1 MEIGISIFGGID
13 FDTQAK
19 LFKKYGVRKTFI
31 MSETPDIDNVIKCFN
46 ENGVTLESLHA
57 PFDRI
62 NDMWSED
69 KEKAGKMLDRLK
81 NGVKLCSKH
90 NIPVIVVHLSSGKPM
105 PEITQ
110 TGVKRFEE
118 LFEYA
123 NEKGVKIAL
132 ENQRFKE
139 NLSYFMDRY
148 ENVGFC
154 WDTGHENCFTSGI
167 NFMELYGDR
176 LCALH
181 IHDNRCLADKD
192 DHLLPFDAN
201 IDFDKV
207 ASFLAK
213 STYDKAIMLEVG
225 KNAHVDGKMIYENMS
240 DEEYVKRAR
249 MAAQKLCDMIES
261 KKIR

>member
-1 MEIGISIFGGID
+1 METGINIFGGIE
-13 FDTQAK
+13 FEKQAQ
-19 LFKKYGVRKTFI
+19 LFKKYGIKKTFI
-31 MSETPDIDNVIKCFN
+31 MSETHEIDKVIKTFRD
-46 ENGVTLESLHA
+46 NGVDLESLHA

-62 NDMWSED
+62 NDMWSENIV
-69 KEKAGKMLDRLK
+69 KGIKMLNRLK
-81 NGVKLCSKH
+81 NGVQICSKH
-90 NIPVIVVHLSSGKPM
+90 SIPVLVVHLSSGKPM
-105 PEITQ
+105 PEITHV
-110 TGVKRFEE
+110 GVKRFER

-123 NEKGVKIAL
+123 EKKGVKIAL
-132 ENQRFKE
+132 ENQRFLE

-176 LCALH
+176 ICALH
-181 IHDNRCLADKD
+181 VHDNRCLADKD

-213 STYDKAIMLEVG
+213 CAYDKAVMLEVG
-225 KNAHVDGKMIYENMS
+225 KTAHVDGKMIYEDMS
-240 DEEYVKRAR
+240 DEEYIKRAV
-249 MAAQKLCDMIES
+249 AAVQKLSDMIES
-261 KKIR
+261 KRAN

>member
-1 MEIGISIFGGID
+1 MEIGISIFGGIE
-13 FDTQAK
+13 FEKQAQ
-19 LFKKYGVRKTFI
+19 LFKKLGVKKTFI
-31 MSETPDIDNVIKCFN
+31 MSETKDVDRVIICFK
-46 ENGVTLESLHA
+46 ENGVELESLHA
-57 PFDRI
+57 PFDKI

-69 KEKAGKMLDRLK
+69 DGKGTAMLERLK
-81 NGVKLCSKH
+81 NGIEICSRH
-90 NIPVIVVHLSSGKPM
+90 NIPVLVVHLSSGKPM

-110 TGVKRFEE
+110 TGVQRFEA

-123 NEKGVKIAL
+123 DEKGVKIAL

-176 LCALH
+176 ICALH
-181 IHDNRCLADKD
+181 IHDNRCLPDKD

-207 ASFLAK
+207 ASFLAN
-213 STYDKAIMLEVG
+213 SAYDKAVMLEVG
-225 KNAHVDGKMIYENMS
+225 KTAHVDGKMIYEDMS
-240 DEEYVKRAR
+240 DEEYVKRAIE
-249 MAAQKLCDMIES
+249 AAQKLCNMIES
-261 KKIR
+261 KKG